1 MNRLTDEQK
10 DILNTFNQSSIVSA
24 GAGSGKTTIMIE
36 KIMEELKAGASL
48 ENILALTFTNLAA
61 GEMKQRLSSK
71 LLEFA
76 IESERLDL
84 LEQIDILPQADI
96 STFHSFYE
104 KIVKKYFFVIGIS
117 PSFEIIPEQKL
128 LALQELSFAKAT
140 EKLKNS
146 SMERYLALLDVLGRR
161 RSAAAIKERIFKLDQ
176 YLSSQFDKEKFLNE
190 VAFKMYNNQEEAFS
204 CFFSESYAFATKA
217 KAELEKLLLKA
228 KAFGEDLLCAH
239 INKCISLLE
248 EFVGA
253 DYSKSFSLLLGE
265 FKFPE
270 LRESKTL
277 PKTETFLK
285 VKDAKA
291 IFGNYLKKFREK
303 NYGSFENVLSSFESC
318 KENIAS
324 IVELYRD
331 YKSFLSEEKSK
342 INMFDFSD
350 LEEFCYQILQNQAAR
365 EEIRDKYH
373 KIFVDEFQDIN
384 PIQNEI
390 LNLVSK
396 DNNVFYVGDSK
407 QSIYAFRQADVDIF
421 VDTLKNFEKTED
433 KRSLKLT
440 YNFRSNPKILN
451 FVNKVFGNLMTEKS
465 AQINY
470 EKEAKFNLENEIIKD
485 SKISCNEPSVKI
497 IGVVEEKEGQVE
509 PSGIYS
515 ALSAPK
521 NFSQISNEA
530 KVIASEISKLLRE
543 KIIDNSGEAR
553 EIQFGDIAILV
564 RKRSDLVLSL
574 SKAFL
579 EANIPFDVS
588 DEIDLLSSKENQL
601 LISLLNLVLN
611 RKNDLVLAPVLSSPF
626 FDFSFDELGEI
637 SLEEGEY
644 FYEKFENYL
653 KKDDKLSKKLL
664 AFNKSLDEFSF
675 SIKTDGVRAAVLKFF
690 EKTNYISH
698 VLKSENGFVKLNV
711 IKQFLAHIEQA
722 GFNFDLALLCDYLS
736 KNKQIKVP
744 SVKSSTDNC
753 VKITTIHSSKGLEFP
768 VVILADCGR
777 DLFSNRKDGA
787 DLKIDKN
794 FGMALKNYNNL
805 ERKVYDSIFEQIIVN
820 SQKRR
825 EIAENLRLLYVA
837 LTRAKNKLIITG
849 KILEHENL
857 FDSVSEIDC
866 ETDLISV
873 KQSYLNLILG
883 SIKGREI
890 DSLEVKIEDGS
901 EQQIEIKTE
910 DKFDFNLLK
919 SAKENL
925 KFVYPNLERTRL
937 STKTSVSLVAFDG
950 SGYENIV
957 DSPEN
962 YQASKHLSFS
972 TVEEGNVVHEIM
984 EKLNFYSENL
994 QQEVLELI
1002 KETNNGTFD
1011 PKLLFSTIIRNVD
1024 IIKQIIPKENKIYK
1038 EKEFMIY
1045 ESPLRVFGRGA
1056 EEKILIQGKIDL
1068 FSCGIKNI
1076 LMDYKYTSIVDEERL
1091 VKKYSGQLRAYKFAL
1106 ENAINSKVDEV
1117 YLLSLKQGKLIRVNI

>member
-1 MNRLTDEQK
+1 MNKFTDEQK
-10 DILNTFNQSSIVSA
+10 DILKTFNQSSIVSA

-36 KIMEELKAGASL
+36 KIMEELKAGVSL

-76 IESERLDL
+76 IENERIDL
-84 LEQIDILPQADI
+84 LEQIDLLPQADI

-128 LALQELSFAKAT
+128 LALQELSFAKAI

-161 RSAAAIKERIFKLDQ
+161 RSAAAIKERIFKLDN
-176 YLSSQFDKEKFLNE
+176 YLSSQFDKESFLDE
-190 VAFKMYNNQEEAFS
+190 IAFKMYCNQDEAFS
-204 CFFSESYAFATKA
+204 CFFSEGYAFATKA
-217 KAELEKLLLKA
+217 KAELEKLLAKA
-228 KAFGEDLLCAH
+228 KGFGEDALCAH
-239 INKCISLLE
+239 INNCISLLA

-253 DYSKSFSLLLGE
+253 DFKKSFSLLSGE

-270 LRESKTL
+270 LRESKSL
-277 PKTETFLK
+277 PKTQTFLE
-285 VKDAKA
+285 VKEAKL

-303 NYGSFENVLSSFESC
+303 NYGSFENVLNSFKSC
-318 KENIAS
+318 KENIGS

-331 YKSFLSEEKSK
+331 YKFFLSQEKSK
-342 INMFDFSD
+342 INNFDFSD
-350 LEEFCYQILQNQAAR
+350 LEEFCYQILQNQTAR
-365 EEIRDKYH
+365 DEIKEKYF

-384 PIQNEI
+384 PIQNQI

-421 VDTLKNFEKTED
+421 VDTLKSFEKTED
-433 KRSLKLT
+433 KRALKLT

-451 FVNKVFGNLMTEKS
+451 FVNMVFGSLMTEKS

-470 EKEAKFNLENEIIKD
+470 EKDAKFNLENEIIKT
-485 SKISCNEPSVKI
+485 SKISCGEPSVKI
-497 IGVVEEKEGQVE
+497 VGVVENKEEQLE
-509 PSGIYS
+509 PRGIYS

-543 KIIDNSGEAR
+543 KIVDNSGKER

-564 RKRSDLVLSL
+564 RKRSDLVFGL
-574 SKAFL
+574 SKVFL
-579 EANIPFDVS
+579 EANISFDVS
-588 DEIDLLSSKENQL
+588 DEVDLLSSKENQL

-611 RKNDLVLAPVLSSPF
+611 RKNDLVLAPILASPY

-637 SLEEGEY
+637 SLEEGQY
-644 FYEKFENYL
+644 FHEKFENYL
-653 KKDDKLSKKLL
+653 KRENALSEKLFK
-664 AFNKSLDEFSF
+664 FNKSLDELSF

-698 VLKSENGFVKLNV
+698 VLKSENGFDKLN
-711 IKQFLAHIEQA
+711 ILKQFLSHIEQA
-722 GFNFDLALLCDYLS
+722 GFNFNLALLCEYLS
-736 KNKQIKVP
+736 QNKQIKVP

-777 DLFSNRKDGA
+777 DLFSNKRDGA

-849 KILEHENL
+849 KILEQENL
-857 FDSVSEIDC
+857 FDGVSEIDC

-883 SIKGREI
+883 AIKGKEI
-890 DSLEVKIEDGS
+890 DSLKLEVENGS
-901 EQQIEIKTE
+901 EEQIEIKPE
-910 DKFDFNLLK
+910 EKFDFNLLK
-919 SAKENL
+919 SAKENIN
-925 KFVYPNLERTRL
+925 FVYPNLERTRL
-937 STKTSVSLVAFDG
+937 STKTSVSRVAFSG
-950 SGYENIV
+950 FGYENIV
-957 DSPEN
+957 DLPEN
-962 YQASKHLSFS
+962 YQTSKHLSFS
-972 TVEEGNVVHEIM
+972 TIEEGNVVHEIM

-994 QQEVLELI
+994 QQEVFQTIEEI
-1002 KETNNGTFD
+1002 NNGTFD
-1011 PKLLFSTIIRNVD
+1011 PKLLFNTIIKNVE

-1045 ESPLRVFGRGA
+1045 ESPKRVFGFGV
-1056 EEKILIQGKIDL
+1056 EEKILIQGKVDL
-1068 FSCGIKNI
+1068 FSCGAKNI
-1076 LMDYKYTSIVDEERL
+1076 LIDYKYTSINNEERL
-1091 VKKYSGQLRAYKFAL
+1091 AKKYGGQLKAYKFAL
-1106 ENAINSKVDEV
+1106 ESAMNSKVDEV
-1117 YLLSLKQGKLIRVNI
+1117 YLLSLKHGKLIRVNI